1 MIWEISKRAD
11 QKRERMGF
19 FFRAKYILFAKAL
32 KVHGLLRKP
41 QGAQYGWDKRTQ
53 AKARDVTGGR
63 GQSGHGKS
71 LALRAENNGEPS
83 Q

>member
-1 MIWEISKRAD
+1 
-11 QKRERMGF
+11 MGF
-19 FFRAKYILFAKAL
+19 SFRAKYMLFAKAL

-53 AKARDVTGGR
+53 AKARDVTGSR
-63 GQSGHGKS
+63 GQSGHGKKFV
-71 LALRAENNGEPS
+71 LCAENNKEPS